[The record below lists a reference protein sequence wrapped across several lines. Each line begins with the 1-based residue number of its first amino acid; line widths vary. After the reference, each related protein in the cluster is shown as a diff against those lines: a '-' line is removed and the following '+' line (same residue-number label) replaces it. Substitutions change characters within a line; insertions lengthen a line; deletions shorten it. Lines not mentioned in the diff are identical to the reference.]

1 MMRHRTLLQSMAKRH
16 AAVEHKAFAAP
27 AALRFRYAFEIS
39 EDPALEMIDLRKA
52 AREQIG
58 AGLFAAN
65 AAGAEHRDLA
75 MPGRIEMTRDEI
87 PELSEAVDAG
97 VNGTF
102 ESAHR
107 NLECVAGVEHQRIRR
122 RDHAVPVRGS

>member
-1 MMRHRTLLQSMAKRH
+1 MRSLSVLASLTGIMRHRTLLQPMAQCDPF
-16 AAVEHKAFAAP
+16 VEHKTFAAP
-27 AALRFRYAFEIS
+27 AAFRFRHALEIS
-39 EDPALEMIDLRKA
+39 ENPALEMIDLREA

-65 AAGAEHRDLA
+65 AAGAEHRDFPV
-75 MPGRIEMTRDEI
+75 PGRIEVTCHKI

-97 VNGTF
+97 IESAH

-107 NLECVAGVEHQRIRR
+107 NLE
-122 RDHAVPVRGS
+122 